1 MTSDSSPTSAPEPA
15 TNQTAWSERER
26 DLAAA
31 YAQGDFAHLRTR
43 ARELAADEQ
52 APAEVR
58 ERARAWSAR
67 VSVDVVV
74 YAMLAF
80 ALALFCAIV
89 LRYAVP

>member
-1 MTSDSSPTSAPEPA
+1 MTSDSNPSPETDPEQAVP
-15 TNQTAWSERER
+15 NEREH
-26 DLAAA
+26 DLAMA
-31 YAQGDFAHLRTR
+31 YARGDFAHVRER
-43 ARELAADEQ
+43 ARELAGDES

-58 ERARAWSAR
+58 EQARAWSAR

-89 LRYAVP
+89 LRYALP